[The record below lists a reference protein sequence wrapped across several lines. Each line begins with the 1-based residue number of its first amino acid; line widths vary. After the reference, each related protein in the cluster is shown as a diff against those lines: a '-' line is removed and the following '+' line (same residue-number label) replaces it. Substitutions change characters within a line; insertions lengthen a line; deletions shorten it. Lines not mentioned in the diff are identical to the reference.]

1 MNNFIKI
8 GLIAVPTLA
17 TAVVGALGYN
27 KIKMQDEA
35 IDRMLESLEKASEAI
50 ESYTETIEHQNETI
64 KKQATEINK
73 LRRQLNEKDTILK
86 NVTQDDIVINEETGD
101 AEVTPNAEFEEMKKE
116 GKGKTIPFNVFANPV
131 DPNKYPKSTLTKKE
145 VIRTESEPVEE
156 VEDTVKKSDD
166 DYTYEPNLEQFAGRP
181 SSYLHSNVV
190 ETSNIWDENPS
201 YDADVKYVSLE
212 VTEEDQRR
220 YEESFADMKYDVNSV
235 EALHSFYD
243 MIVFPYKNDA
253 MMGVMKGI
261 QFAEKFGIP
270 FNRHGFDGN
279 KFVADF
285 KSLFDYEI
293 ALADIQPEDAG
304 IFDDLLDNRLR
315 YFGPT
320 SKWVDASKITFGEVV
335 DYVIRRAGYDLDGL
349 NWAVVAN
356 YILISIE
363 WDSYVD
369 DENHAVVVSDIIH
382 HGFYNSYG
390 QYGLFGLNE
399 DYDQDWGQTEGV
411 YSFRNEW
418 NSFLSRALNYEEEHE
433 SWEDD

>member
-1 MNNFIKI
+1 MNKLVKI
-8 GLIAVPTLA
+8 GLIAVPTVA

-35 IDRMLESLEKASEAI
+35 IDRMLESLEKAADAI
-50 ESYTETIEHQNETI
+50 DSYTETIEHQNETI
-64 KKQATEINK
+64 KQQATEINR
-73 LRRQLNEKDTILK
+73 LRRQLNEKDSILK
-86 NVTQDDIVINEETGD
+86 NVTQDDITINEETGK
-101 AEVTPNAEFEEMKKE
+101 AEVTPNAEFEEMVKE
-116 GKGKTIPFNVFANPV
+116 GKGKVVPYNVFANPA
-131 DPNKYPKSTLTKKE
+131 PKSTFIKKE
-145 VIRTESEPVEE
+145 VVRTESEPVEE
-156 VEDTVKKSDD
+156 EDTVKKSDD

-181 SSYLHSNVV
+181 SSYLHNTKV
-190 ETSNIWDENPS
+190 EPRNIWDENPS
-201 YDADVKYVSLE
+201 YDADVTYVSLE

-220 YEESFADMKYDVNSV
+220 YEESFAEMKYDVNST
-235 EALHSFYD
+235 EALYSFYD

-270 FNRHGFDGN
+270 FNRRDFDGA
-279 KFVADF
+279 KFVESF
-285 KSLFDYEI
+285 KLLFDYKI
-293 ALADIQPEDAG
+293 ALADIQSEDAG

-320 SKWVDASKITFGEVV
+320 SKWVNASEITFGEVV

-356 YILISIE
+356 YILNSIE
-363 WDSYVD
+363 WNSYA
-369 DENHAVVVSDIIH
+369 DEETRSAVVSDILH
-382 HGFYNSYG
+382 HGFYNSSNEF
-390 QYGLFGLNE
+390 GLFGLDE
-399 DYDQDWGQTEGV
+399 DYDQDWGQTAGV

-418 NSFLSRALNYEEEHE
+418 NSFLSRVLNYEEEHE

>member
-1 MNNFIKI
+1 MNNFVKI

-50 ESYTETIEHQNETI
+50 ESYTETIENQNETI
-64 KKQATEINK
+64 KRQASEINK
-73 LRRQLNEKDTILK
+73 LRKQLNEKDYILK
-86 NVTQDDIVINEETGD
+86 SVTQDDITIDEETGN
-101 AEVTPNAEFEEMKKE
+101 AEVTSNAEFEEMKKE
-116 GKGKTIPFNVFANPV
+116 GKGKTIPFNVFCVNANPV
-131 DPNKYPKSTLTKKE
+131 NTKGFPKSSFVK
-145 VIRTESEPVEE
+145 PEE

-166 DYTYEPNLEQFAGRP
+166 DYVDYVYEPNLEQFAGRP

-190 ETSNIWDENPS
+190 ESSNIWDENPS
-201 YDADVKYVSLE
+201 YDSDIKYVSLE

-220 YEESFADMKYDVNSV
+220 YEESFADMKYEVNSV

-253 MMGVMKGI
+253 LMGVMKGI

-270 FNRHGFDGN
+270 FNRREFDGN
-279 KFVADF
+279 KFVDDF
-285 KSLFDYEI
+285 KSLFDYQI
-293 ALADIQPEDAG
+293 PLADIQSEDAG

-320 SKWVDASKITFGEVV
+320 SKWVDASKITFGELI
-335 DYVIRRAGYDLDGL
+335 DYIIRRAGYDLDGL

-356 YILISIE
+356 YILNAIE
-363 WDSYVD
+363 WNSYSN
-369 DENHAVVVSDIIH
+369 EEARSVVVSDILH
-382 HGFYNSYG
+382 HGFYNSSDKF
-390 QYGLFGLNE
+390 GLFGLDE
-399 DYDQDWGQTEGV
+399 DYDQDWGQTAGV

-418 NSFLSRALNYEEEHE
+418 NSFLSRVLNYEEEHE

>member
-1 MNNFIKI
+1 MNNFVKI

-17 TAVVGALGYN
+17 TAVAGALGYN

-50 ESYTETIEHQNETI
+50 ESYTETIKNQNETI
-64 KKQATEINK
+64 KKQASEINR
-73 LRRQLNEKDTILK
+73 LRSKLNEKDSILK
-86 NVTQDDIVINEETGD
+86 SVTQDDIVINEETGD
-101 AEVTPNAEFEEMKKE
+101 AEVTPNAEFEEMIKE
-116 GKGKTIPFNVFANPV
+116 GKGKTVPFNVLANPAI
-131 DPNKYPKSTLTKKE
+131 PKEFPKSTIVK
-145 VIRTESEPVEE
+145 PEE

-166 DYTYEPNLEQFAGRP
+166 DYVYEPNLEQFAGRP
-181 SSYLHSNVV
+181 SSYLHTNVV
-190 ETSNIWDENPS
+190 ESSNIWDENPS
-201 YDADVKYVSLE
+201 YDSDIKYVSLE

-220 YEESFADMKYDVNSV
+220 YEESFADMKYEVNSV

-253 MMGVMKGI
+253 LMGVMKGI

-270 FNRHGFDGN
+270 FNRREFDGN
-279 KFVADF
+279 KFVDDF
-285 KSLFDYEI
+285 KSLFDYQI
-293 ALADIQPEDAG
+293 PLADIQSEDAG

-320 SKWVDASKITFGEVV
+320 SKWVDASKITFGELI
-335 DYVIRRAGYDLDGL
+335 DYIIRRAGYDLDGL

-356 YILISIE
+356 YILNAIE
-363 WDSYVD
+363 WSSYSN
-369 DENHAVVVSDIIH
+369 EEARSVVVSDILH
-382 HGFYNSYG
+382 HGFYNSSNG
-390 QYGLFGLNE
+390 FGLFGLDE
-399 DYDQDWGQTEGV
+399 DYDQDWGQTAGV

-418 NSFLSRALNYEEEHE
+418 NSFLSRVLNYEEEHE

>member
-8 GLIAVPTLA
+8 GLVAVPTLA
-17 TAVVGALGYN
+17 ATVVGALGYN

-50 ESYTETIEHQNETI
+50 ESYTETIENQNETI
-64 KKQATEINK
+64 KRQASEINR
-73 LRRQLNEKDTILK
+73 LRRELNEKDTILK
-86 NVTQDDIVINEETGD
+86 NVTQDDITINEETGN

-131 DPNKYPKSTLTKKE
+131 NTKEFPKSEFVKE
-145 VIRTESEPVEE
+145 ENILTESEPVE
-156 VEDTVKKSDD
+156 TVKKSDD
-166 DYTYEPNLEQFAGRP
+166 SYTYESNPERFNERP
-181 SSYLHSNVV
+181 SKAD
-190 ETSNIWDENPS
+190 TTNIWDENPS
-201 YDADVKYVSLE
+201 YDADITYVSLE

-220 YEESFADMKYDVNSV
+220 YEESFADMKYDVNST

-261 QFAEKFGIP
+261 QFAEKYGIP
-270 FNRHGFDGN
+270 FNRREFDGN
-279 KFVADF
+279 KFVEDF

-293 ALADIQPEDAG
+293 ALADIQSEDAG

-356 YILISIE
+356 YILNSIE
-363 WDSYVD
+363 WDTVPNTTARST
-369 DENHAVVVSDIIH
+369 IISVIMS

-390 QYGLFGLNE
+390 QFGLFALDE
-399 DYDQDWGQTEGV
+399 DYDQDWGQTAGV
-411 YSFRNEW
+411 FSFRNEW
-418 NSFLSRALNYEEEHE
+418 NSFLSRVLNYEEEHE

>member
-8 GLIAVPTLA
+8 GLVAVPTLA
-17 TAVVGALGYN
+17 ATVVGALGYN

-64 KKQATEINK
+64 KKQASEINR

-116 GKGKTIPFNVFANPV
+116 GKGKLIPFNVFANPV
-131 DPNKYPKSTLTKKE
+131 DPNNYPKSTFVKE
-145 VIRTESEPVEE
+145 EIILTESEPVE
-156 VEDTVKKSDD
+156 TVKKSDD
-166 DYTYEPNLEQFAGRP
+166 SYTYERP
-181 SSYLHSNVV
+181 SKA
-190 ETSNIWDENPS
+190 ETTNIWDENPS
-201 YDADVKYVSLE
+201 YDADVTYVSLE

-220 YEESFADMKYDVNSV
+220 YEESFADMKYDVNST

-261 QFAEKFGIP
+261 QFAEKYGIP
-270 FNRHGFDGN
+270 FNRREFDGN
-279 KFVADF
+279 KFIEDF

-320 SKWVDASKITFGEVV
+320 SKWADASKITFGEVV
-335 DYVIRRAGYDLDGL
+335 DHVIRRAGYDLDGL

-356 YILISIE
+356 YILNSIE
-363 WDSYVD
+363 WDMVPDSTVR
-369 DENHAVVVSDIIH
+369 STIISVIMH
-382 HGFYNSYG
+382 HGYYNSCG
-390 QYGLFGLNE
+390 QFGLFALDE
-399 DYDQDWGQTEGV
+399 DYDQDWGQTDGV

-418 NSFLSRALNYEEEHE
+418 NSFLSRTLNYEEEHE

>member
-8 GLIAVPTLA
+8 GLVAVPTLA
-17 TAVVGALGYN
+17 ATVVGVLGYN

-64 KKQATEINK
+64 KKQANEINR

-131 DPNKYPKSTLTKKE
+131 DPNKHPKSEFVKE
-145 VIRTESEPVEE
+145 EIILTESEPVE
-156 VEDTVKKSDD
+156 TVKKSDD
-166 DYTYEPNLEQFAGRP
+166 SYTYERP
-181 SSYLHSNVV
+181 SKAN
-190 ETSNIWDENPS
+190 TQNIWDENPS
-201 YDADVKYVSLE
+201 YDADVTYVSLE
-212 VTEEDQRR
+212 VIEEDQRR
-220 YEESFADMKYDVNSV
+220 YEESFADMKYDVNST

-261 QFAEKFGIP
+261 QFAEKYGIP
-270 FNRHGFDGN
+270 FNRREFDGN
-279 KFVADF
+279 KFVEDF

-293 ALADIQPEDAG
+293 ALADIQSEDAG

-356 YILISIE
+356 YILNSIE
-363 WDSYVD
+363 WNSVPHDTVRSTII
-369 DENHAVVVSDIIH
+369 SDIMH
-382 HGFYNSYG
+382 HGFYNSCG
-390 QYGLFGLNE
+390 QFGLFALDE
-399 DYDQDWGQTEGV
+399 DYDQDWGQTDGV
-411 YSFRNEW
+411 FSFRNEW
-418 NSFLSRALNYEEEHE
+418 NSFLSRTLNYEEEHE

>member
-8 GLIAVPTLA
+8 GLIAVPTVA
-17 TAVVGALGYN
+17 TAVVGVLGYK

-50 ESYTETIEHQNETI
+50 ESYTETIENQNVTI
-64 KKQATEINK
+64 KRQASEINR
-73 LRRQLNEKDTILK
+73 LRQQLNEKDTILK
-86 NVTQDDIVINEETGD
+86 NVTQDDITINKETGN
-101 AEVTPNAEFEEMKKE
+101 AEVTPNAEFEEMIKE

-131 DPNKYPKSTLTKKE
+131 PKSTFVKE
-145 VIRTESEPVEE
+145 EGIRTESEPVE
-156 VEDTVKKSDD
+156 TVKKSDD
-166 DYTYEPNLEQFAGRP
+166 SYTYERP
-181 SSYLHSNVV
+181 SKTN
-190 ETSNIWDENPS
+190 TQNIWDENPS
-201 YDADVKYVSLE
+201 YDADVTYVSLE

-220 YEESFADMKYDVNSV
+220 YEESFAGMKYDVNSV

-270 FNRHGFDGN
+270 FNRREFDGN
-279 KFVADF
+279 KFVEDF

-320 SKWVDASKITFGEVV
+320 SKWVDGSKITFGEVV

-356 YILISIE
+356 YILNSIE
-363 WDSYVD
+363 WDMVPDNTVRST
-369 DENHAVVVSDIIH
+369 IISVIMH
-382 HGFYNSYG
+382 HGFYNSNG
-390 QYGLFGLNE
+390 WFGLFALDE
-399 DYDQDWGQTEGV
+399 DYDQDWGQTDGV

-418 NSFLSRALNYEEEHE
+418 NSFLSRTLNYEEEHE

>member
-1 MNNFIKI
+1 MNNFVKI

-17 TAVVGALGYN
+17 ATVIGALGYN

-50 ESYTETIEHQNETI
+50 ESYTETIENQNETI
-64 KKQATEINK
+64 KRQASEINK
-73 LRRQLNEKDTILK
+73 LRKQLNEKDYILK
-86 NVTQDDIVINEETGD
+86 SVTQDDITIDEETGN
-101 AEVTPNAEFEEMKKE
+101 AEVASNAEFEEMKKE

-131 DPNKYPKSTLTKKE
+131 NTKGFPKSSFVK
-145 VIRTESEPVEE
+145 PEE

-166 DYTYEPNLEQFAGRP
+166 DYVYEPNLEQFAGRP

-190 ETSNIWDENPS
+190 ESSNIWDENPS
-201 YDADVKYVSLE
+201 YDSDIKYVSLE

-220 YEESFADMKYDVNSV
+220 YEESFADMKYEVNSV

-253 MMGVMKGI
+253 LMGVMKGI

-270 FNRHGFDGN
+270 FNRREFDGN
-279 KFVADF
+279 KFVDDF
-285 KSLFDYEI
+285 KSLFDYQI
-293 ALADIQPEDAG
+293 PLADIQSEDAG

-320 SKWVDASKITFGEVV
+320 SKWVDASKITFGELI
-335 DYVIRRAGYDLDGL
+335 DYIIRRAGYDLDGL

-356 YILISIE
+356 YILNAIE
-363 WDSYVD
+363 WNSYSN
-369 DENHAVVVSDIIH
+369 EEARSVVVSDILH
-382 HGFYNSYG
+382 HGFYNSSDKF
-390 QYGLFGLNE
+390 GLFGLDE
-399 DYDQDWGQTEGV
+399 DYDQDWGQTAGV

-418 NSFLSRALNYEEEHE
+418 NSFLSRVLNYEEEHE

>member
-8 GLIAVPTLA
+8 GLVAVPTLA
-17 TAVVGALGYN
+17 ATVVGALGYN

-50 ESYTETIEHQNETI
+50 ESYTETIENQNETI
-64 KKQATEINK
+64 KRQASEINR
-73 LRRQLNEKDTILK
+73 LRRQSNEKDSILK
-86 NVTQDDIVINEETGD
+86 SVTQDDIVINEETGD
-101 AEVTPNAEFEEMKKE
+101 AEVTPNAEVEEMKKE
-116 GKGKTIPFNVFANPV
+116 GKGKTIPYNVFANPV
-131 DPNKYPKSTLTKKE
+131 NAKEFPKSAFVKE
-145 VIRTESEPVEE
+145 EIILTESEPVE
-156 VEDTVKKSDD
+156 TVKKSDD
-166 DYTYEPNLEQFAGRP
+166 SYTYEPNPERFDKRP
-181 SSYLHSNVV
+181 SKVD
-190 ETSNIWDENPS
+190 TQNIWDENPS
-201 YDADVKYVSLE
+201 YDADVTYVSLE

-270 FNRHGFDGN
+270 FNRREFDGN
-279 KFVADF
+279 KFVEDF

-356 YILISIE
+356 YILNSIE
-363 WDSYVD
+363 WDTVPDNTVRST
-369 DENHAVVVSDIIH
+369 IISVIVR
-382 HGFYNSYG
+382 HGFYNSNG
-390 QYGLFGLNE
+390 QFGLFALDE
-399 DYDQDWGQTEGV
+399 DYDQDWGQTDGV

-418 NSFLSRALNYEEEHE
+418 NSFLSRTLNYEEEHE